1 MTDPIHPEDDAEFT
15 ELSSDLQALDDQ
27 LGRVLSHVSEGV
39 DPDFVER
46 VYAASRG
53 DLPSGSLSYAE
64 AARAAQTSHS
74 AHSHGWLRAAAAIL
88 LVTGVAL
95 VAWFSVERTRRDL
108 DTRNDVMVVDN
119 TVPDAFRYPT
129 GEEAMLV
136 AVLDGDGA
144 WLDHSALDHPATMDA
159 EPVLRTQGTN
169 VDDLANEID
178 LILGATS

>member
-27 LGRVLSHVSEGV
+27 LGRVLSDVSEGV
-39 DPDFVER
+39 DPSFVQR
-46 VYAASRG
+46 VYAASRTE
-53 DLPSGSLSYAE
+53 LPARTLSFADA
-64 AARAAQTSHS
+64 AARS
-74 AHSHGWLRAAAAIL
+74 AESSRSAGWLRAAAAIL

-95 VAWFSVERTRRDL
+95 VAWFSVERTERAL
-108 DTRNDVMVVDN
+108 QNRNEVMVVDN
-119 TVPDAFRYPT
+119 TMPEVFGYST

-144 WLDHSALDHPATMDA
+144 WLDHSALEHPATIEA

-169 VDDLANEID
+169 VDDLAFEID